1 MFLLYYIVFVMLR
14 FSITCMWTYITNNH
28 GFELVIS
35 EYEYKIIFGRVYR
48 KIEWKIE
55 VITWKVL
62 QSPLW

>member
-1 MFLLYYIVFVMLR
+1 MVNSSTNIN
-14 FSITCMWTYITNNH
+14 ITNNH

-62 QSPLW
+62 QSPL